1 MPIESEKKACPSA
14 TKHRRGRH
22 FREIRSE
29 KEFQPRFAAR
39 HQQRVDRQDD
49 QDDEEQRHQNL
60 GRTLDALLHAERDH
74 EVGRQH
80 EQTGVENRPPR
91 IADEGFEEVFVL
103 LGRRVAGDLAR
114 GGVHHVFGRPSRNH
128 EVESQNQKCRQ
139 HAVVAQKTP
148 SAVQLPVGAHR
159 IEVRR
164 PSHGEFRD
172 HQRQPQQ
179 QYAEDV
185 DNQKGSAAVVSGDV
199 RKPPDIAQ
207 PHGTARRDEHG
218 AQFAT
223 QRGATLLMMHN
234 LTCLL
239 SETGCAWRTPVLFLQ
254 HDAHFL
260 KLSAQR
266 RRQFRYGA
274 FYMPYLREGGVNRF
288 DDVHRHPFDGV
299 CCVMRICIRTTS

>member
-1 MPIESEKKACPSA
+1 MAQVGVGLEIGGVGDHRPDADREREERLPQRDE
-14 TKHRRGRH
+14 HRRGRH

-29 KEFQPRFAAR
+29 KEFQSRFAAR
-39 HQQRVDRQDD
+39 HQQRVDRQDN
-49 QDDEEQRHQNL
+49 QDDEEQRHQDF

-74 EVGRQH
+74 EVGSQH

-114 GGVHHVFGRPSRNH
+114 GGVYHVFGRPSRNH
-128 EVESQNQKCRQ
+128 EIESQNQKCRQ

-185 DNQKGSAAVVSGDV
+185 DDQKGSAAVVSGDV
-199 RKPPDIAQ
+199 RKPPDVAQ
-207 PHGTARRDEHG
+207 PHGAARRDEHG

-239 SETGCAWRTPVLFLQ
+239 SETGARMAHTRPISPARRSLSQAFRPAAAPVSIRCIL
-254 HDAHFL
+254 HAVP
-260 KLSAQR
+260 AR
-266 RRQFRYGA
+266 RRRKS
-274 FYMPYLREGGVNRF
+274 LR
-288 DDVHRHPFDGV
+288 
-299 CCVMRICIRTTS
+299 